1 MQLFSYKNNFIAQLT
16 GLYGKDEAEQ
26 LFYMLSEEFLGFT
39 KVEIALEAQKELTP
53 TELDQFNQALKR
65 LKNYEPIQQIIGKAY
80 FYGNDF
86 MVNQFTL
93 IPRPETEEL
102 VDWIIE
108 ENRNKEINIL
118 DIGTGTGCIA
128 ISLAQNLPNAKVA
141 AIDISNEALKI
152 AKKNAKQISVSVNFQ
167 QQDILNAT
175 SFTGNLDVVV
185 SNPPYVRNLEKDMM
199 SANVL
204 NYEPATALFVS
215 DEDPLL
221 FYRKIAQLF
230 LAEAKTE
237 AILYFEI
244 NEYLAKELKKLLR
257 NLGFQSVE
265 VRKDF
270 RGKNRML
277 KATL

>member
-16 GLYGKDEAEQ
+16 GLYGKEEAEQ
-26 LFYMLSEEFLGFT
+26 HFYMLSEEFLGFT